1 MVRLGLEA
9 VAGPGLPGG
18 IEGCLFCP
26 ADQPLLRR
34 ETVAGL
40 ALCAADD
47 PQSIWRPAWQGRPGA
62 PVLFPAWAFAEL
74 AALPQG
80 RGGGEVIRRHP
91 ERVRCVPVED
101 PAELLDIDRRQ
112 DLERLER
119 LEQRNDARLL

>member
-1 MVRLGLEA
+1 MEHDVSG
-9 VAGPGLPGG
+9 VFDHISHG
-18 IEGCLFCP
+18 
-26 ADQPLLRR
+26 
-34 ETVAGL
+34 AGL
-40 ALCAADD
+40 
-47 PQSIWRPAWQGRPGA
+47 S
-62 PVLFPAWAFAEL
+62 VLFPAWAFAEL

-80 RGGGEVIRRHP
+80 RGGGEVVRRHP